1 VTAAPYLAPWHA
13 RFRGQLAGSV
23 YAAPPGSRV
32 IAAQALSAA
41 GIDVHVDVMAETEGL
56 PVGVSMA
63 SLADIVA
70 AIGPSRVE
78 VHLIGSAEF
87 VDTKLLRILQL
98 RPAKVFLPWDAF
110 TERRADA
117 LRAVGSSAWIA
128 LWREWGGLDHS
139 SAPPWPARPDGVLV
153 MLIEPGSR
161 DRCAVGRLAVVT
173 ACVGDDLPVAV
184 DGGVTESV
192 AELCV
197 TAGTRSIVVGRAL
210 LGEPAAPTETP
221 GPLAI
226 SNEGTS

>member
-1 VTAAPYLAPWHA
+1 MTAAPYLAPWHA
-13 RFRGQLAGSV
+13 GFRGQLAGSV

-41 GIDVHVDVMAETEGL
+41 GMDVHVDVMAETEGL
-56 PVGVSMA
+56 PAGVSMA
-63 SLADIVA
+63 ELADIVA
-70 AIGPSRVE
+70 AIGSSRVE

-98 RPAKVFLPWDAF
+98 RPAKVFLPWGAF

-117 LRAVGSSAWIA
+117 LRAVGSSAWIV
-128 LWREWGGLDHS
+128 LWREWDGIAHS
-139 SAPPWPARPDGVLV
+139 SATPWPATPDGVLV

-173 ACVGDDLPVAV
+173 ACVGDLPVAV

-197 TAGTRSIVVGRAL
+197 TAGARSVVVGRAL
-210 LGEPAAPTETP
+210 LAEPAASTETP
-221 GPLAI
+221 GPQVI

>member
-1 VTAAPYLAPWHA
+1 MTAAPYLAPWHA

-117 LRAVGSSAWIA
+117 LRAVGSSAWIV
-128 LWREWGGLDHS
+128 LWRGWGGRDHPA
-139 SAPPWPARPDGVLV
+139 APPWPATPDGVLV

-161 DRCAVGRLAVVT
+161 DQCAVGRLAVVT

-184 DGGVTESV
+184 DGGV
-192 AELCV
+192 
-197 TAGTRSIVVGRAL
+197 
-210 LGEPAAPTETP
+210 
-221 GPLAI
+221 
-226 SNEGTS
+226 